1 MSRVGKQPV
10 VIPAGVQVEVTGDR
24 KVRVKGPKGQ
34 NEFPVRS
41 DVSVAVKGNQVVV
54 ERANEGREARAMHG
68 TMRALI
74 ASMIEGVTKGYQK
87 ELEVVGVGW
96 NAAVQ
101 ARKVVLSVGF
111 CKPVEVDLPEGVQAN
126 CPTNTLIVL
135 TGYDKQKVG
144 MTASRIR
151 ASRKPEPYKGK
162 GVRYK
167 GEYVRIKAGK
177 SFGS

>member
-10 VIPAGVQVEVTGDR
+10 VIPAGVQVEVTKDGN
-24 KVRVKGPKGQ
+24 VRVKGPKGQ
-34 NEFPVRS
+34 SEFPVRS
-41 DVSVAVKGNQVVV
+41 DVSVAVKGNEVVI
-54 ERANEGREARAMHG
+54 ERANDGREARAMHG
-68 TMRALI
+68 TLRALI
-74 ASMIEGVTKGYQK
+74 ACMVEGVTKGYQK
-87 ELEVVGVGW
+87 ELEVIGVGW

-111 CKPVEVDLPEGVQAN
+111 CKPVEVDLPEGVNAN
-126 CPTNTLIVL
+126 CPTNTLIVV
-135 TGYDKQKVG
+135 TGHDKQKVG
-144 MTASRIR
+144 LTAARIR